1 MYSKFKHTSFRPPKT
16 PNTTMMMSQGL
27 LPFLSATL
35 LLLLPTETSCFSFLH
50 KQSKFRSDV
59 AQSTRLFVKARAR
72 EAQQP
77 STFTPIRRPKPSSPP
92 PQGNDGPSSDQ
103 PFKRSNSRTTAF
115 ELQKQ
120 LLKNPT
126 KFEIVSDASKKKKS
140 KRTRAKVESP
150 KQTYMYAWQRRLQQQ
165 KENATAVDFD
175 VVAPPPKQ
183 PTVSMPRPRQMGC
196 DANPFDVPI
205 CRHEIII
212 DEDGARAYVLE
223 KPPGWAILGNH
234 YVETAAVAE
243 SETNEIDKRE
253 VEGVGDRTSPS
264 AVGIVAAEERSEPDD
279 EKNFDFDRYVQEHED
294 RILAVMTPE
303 ELAAEGLEVRPMGPE
318 AVSGETFFEDEID
331 WYGSSTTESYDE
343 SSLQETLIESPMDPQ
358 TAENLRRI
366 QARLTVQRDTSVF
379 ASQPTRRPSLISW
392 LKGYVLET
400 TGKTIR
406 GGTNWK
412 AMAGATAIDDS
423 GLVLVAPRSL
433 ADRVF
438 VEAASYM
445 AVGTTPIDNTK
456 CRIVATKR
464 AHRHDDVVQ
473 IMEFDQFVETAS
485 TCDDVAAMCEAVRGA
500 EDLERKAPRRL
511 IHCHSLTVS
520 TEFSFV
526 EAKTESMPDDIS
538 IYASRGD
545 SSSSQ
550 YGFSKGSFRGREAL
564 RDSNHTTAYREINGA
579 ADGFPGWT
587 VDRYDKWLVVY
598 HEPSLP
604 RGPLPSIHDGFTAGV
619 YYVEKSKTSDLVRPR
634 LLEGKAAP
642 ERFEVLENGIKYS
655 VSLHHDF
662 STGIFLDQR
671 PQRAWLRQ
679 HCSNATRV
687 LNTFAHTGAFGV
699 AAAVAGASTVNVDLN
714 RKWLDRFPLHLA
726 ANGIAF
732 DERHDCIYGDCFDWL
747 KKLAKR
753 NEKYDIVILDPPSF
767 SIGTGR
773 TSGRRWSITSDMAEL
788 VALAAQLVHP
798 GGYLWTT
805 TNCASLP
812 MAKLAKMV
820 QTGAPRATLERIQP
834 MPVDFPS
841 VGPQNVKN
849 LVWKIPR

>member
-1 MYSKFKHTSFRPPKT
+1 M
-16 PNTTMMMSQGL
+16 PNTTMRMSRRL
-27 LPFLSATL
+27 LFRSTAL
-35 LLLLPTETSCFSFLH
+35 LLLLCKETSCFSLH
-50 KQSKFRSDV
+50 KPSTPRRV
-59 AQSTRLFVKARAR
+59 VETTRLFVKARAR
-72 EAQQP
+72 DVQP
-77 STFTPIRRPKPSSPP
+77 PPSSSSPP
-92 PQGNDGPSSDQ
+92 NGGDDPSNGQ
-103 PFKRSNSRTTAF
+103 QRKRIKNLTTVS
-115 ELQKQ
+115 ELQKE

-126 KFEIVSDASKKKKS
+126 KFQIVNGSEKGKS
-140 KRTRAKVESP
+140 RRTRRKVETP
-150 KQTYMYAWQRRLQQQ
+150 KQTYVYAWQRRLQQQ
-165 KENATAVDFD
+165 ENATAVPEGEIPQEQQQQQQQQQHRS
-175 VVAPPPKQ
+175 A
-183 PTVSMPRPRQMGC
+183 SLRPRQEMGC

-205 CRHEIII
+205 CLHEIII
-212 DEDGARAYVLE
+212 DEDGAKAYVLE

-234 YVETAAVAE
+234 YVGAGAATA
-243 SETNEIDKRE
+243 S
-253 VEGVGDRTSPS
+253 
-264 AVGIVAAEERSEPDD
+264 ERSVTNDKHDGD
-279 EKNFDFDRYVQEHED
+279 EKEEKQQRSSGVLAEISKKRLGRNDEKDFDFDRYVQEHED
-294 RILAVMTPE
+294 RILAAMTPE
-303 ELAAEGLEVRPMGPE
+303 ELAADGLDVQPDRAPAPVELN
-318 AVSGETFFEDEID
+318 FFEDDID
-331 WYGSSTTESYDE
+331 WYE
-343 SSLQETLIESPMDPQ
+343 SSPVQENDEDPPETLIESPNNPQ

-366 QARLTVQRDTSVF
+366 QARTTVQRDTSVF
-379 ASQPTRRPSLISW
+379 ASQPTRRPSLMSW

-412 AMAGATAIDDS
+412 AVAGATAIDDS

-445 AVGTTPIDNTK
+445 AVGTSSDNTK
-456 CRIVATKR
+456 CRVVATKR

-473 IMEFDQFVETAS
+473 VLEYDQFAETAS
-485 TCDDVAAMCEAVRGA
+485 TCDDVAALCESVRGA
-500 EDLERKAPRRL
+500 EELERKAPRRL
-511 IHCHSLTVS
+511 IHCQGLTVS
-520 TEFSFV
+520 TEVSFV
-526 EAKTESMPDDIS
+526 EAKTESVPGDIW
-538 IYASRGD
+538 IYTSNGD

-564 RDSNHTTAYREINGA
+564 RESNHTTAYREINGA

-598 HEPSLP
+598 HDPSLP
-604 RGPLPSIHDGFTAGV
+604 RGPLPSIHDGYTAGV
-619 YYVEKSKTSDLVRPR
+619 YYVEKSKTNDLVRPR

-679 HCSNATRV
+679 HCTNATRV

-699 AAAVAGASTVNVDLN
+699 AAAAAGASTVNIDLN

-726 ANGIAF
+726 ANGIEF

-747 KKLAKR
+747 NKLAKR

-767 SIGTGR
+767 SIGTGK
-773 TSGRRWSITSDMAEL
+773 TAGRRWSVTSDMAEL
-788 VALAAQLVHP
+788 VALAAQLVQP

-812 MAKLAKMV
+812 MAKFAKMV
-820 QTGAPRATLERIQP
+820 QTGAPLATLERIQP